1 MALSSPT
8 TWVKMANKIIT
19 YDVWIGNLPLSA
31 DEKNVGKVFSRF
43 GETASMF
50 IRIAKTGD
58 YKYGFV
64 KYFSEGDADKAVSE
78 IDGKEVD
85 GKTISVKRDFKQV
98 GKDSDEKEKPR
109 NKRNIQKPMKKPDL
123 VPDLVQS
130 MPPTQS
136 RKERENVLITHCES
150 PITVWIQTVTDENT
164 QKLMDLC
171 EQLSALC
178 PAAAK
183 LSGPVVQG
191 KIYATLFSEDGQ
203 WYRCQIRQSLGSD
216 TIKVQYIDY
225 GNTEEVK
232 ADHLVEIPPSLASV
246 KPLATK
252 LILHNCY
259 AHDLS
264 DQNGIN
270 YLKNVTE
277 NIMLEAVKTV
287 PLKDNTGHYGILYGS
302 GVCLNDQV
310 KEHGFAYTRPAMNAT
325 KSDDTPSPGMLPVNR
340 VTASPLMQN
349 PMGEQ
354 IIGSGGGYADSGGGG
369 YGDVAANPAFGFR
382 PNDLGNGFRPND
394 GGNGFRPNDGGNGFR
409 PNDGGNSFRPNDAGK
424 LQPSRNFQRLETGSP
439 DLNAEIEKLRQE
451 LAKKNMQLQQ
461 VLMQNSKIEASKD
474 TTKVLQAQMTKKQRE
489 LDKTKAELLKKTLIL
504 EQVQTSKLELEQ
516 VTTMCEQVRHL
527 RCQFPTGQRSILEEA
542 ISVVLSDER
551 IDQTVTTLQP
561 LVSTITRY
569 NLIQKEISS
578 CTDKVEVETLIST
591 RNSARQEYYDKA
603 DACIQQLKSLPL
615 DERSH
620 ALQEVENLLRQNY
633 GPFLAFNVHNNLT
646 LEELVPGYNDWKVK
660 REAECR
666 NIRSLTSSFENTVEQ
681 NILNLSKMMN
691 LDSGGGTLTIPW
703 DEMLNR
709 YAQLLQQEILCTDLE
724 QTGDASLIA
733 AVIKAIVKEL
743 SNEMKNI
750 KHFKK
755 LIGEFTGYKEGIE
768 PWLTV
773 NPNTEELNQIK
784 KTIRGLKSKLRHKD
798 ADRQDLEEAGDSGEE
813 ELTEVK
819 SEIQSLK
826 SDLHKALLNQEKF
839 LLDLAKATTNHFP
852 ELISQFE
859 DLGIKSLLVYDG
871 LVTAGR
877 ELEYYT
883 LSTTWKEGMYSS
895 QFAGNPVYLQ
905 EYMVGDADH
914 LDKELFIKNVS
925 RYKEVTCNCPQL
937 PQVQS
942 IFFVKNERLAYV
954 QVEHQEI
961 MCLQEIVKAQL
972 DIQLRQKIIE
982 NLGKSIQCL
991 HEGHIIHGEINPSNI
1006 GYTADGDIVLL
1017 CPDFSKSLEDRLK
1030 KAFLA
1035 ENGLCFRCPEV
1046 ACGRSAGT
1054 KSTDMY
1060 CLGLVILWL
1069 YFPSIS
1075 IPFKADGY
1083 PRLNDLQMDPQISSL
1098 LYNLLCNPDSRYRA
1112 NQMLDCEY
1120 IKAKMAIPAS
1130 NKSDTS
1136 TDETFSTTASICS
1149 VIENFNVNAL
1159 PPCEDIQPNQ
1169 ETFSEETFPPA
1180 HGTVTISS
1188 VPVGEDSFPEVSQFN
1203 PMEFDSNQN
1212 NSADDGIFVNNAQML
1227 ANCISQLP
1235 PLSEMPR
1242 LPESDTDLTESYQ
1255 TPEGLVEE
1263 AEEKTGGNISPIPD
1277 EVDELDNSETC

>member
-1 MALSSPT
+1 
-8 TWVKMANKIIT
+8 MANKIIT

-50 IRIAKTGD
+50 IRTSKTGD
-58 YKYGFV
+58 YKYGFI

-109 NKRNIQKPMKKPDL
+109 NKRNIQKPLKKPDL
-123 VPDLVQS
+123 DLVQS
-130 MPPTQS
+130 RPPTES

-164 QKLMDLC
+164 QKLLDLSD
-171 EQLSALC
+171 QLAALC

-191 KIYATLFSEDGQ
+191 KIYATLFSEDNQ

-232 ADHLVEIPPSLASV
+232 ADHLVEIPQSLASV

-287 PLKDNTGHYGILYGS
+287 QLKDNTGHYGILYGS

-310 KEHGFAYTRPAMNAT
+310 KEHGFAYTRPAMNAN
-325 KSDDTPSPGMLPVNR
+325 KSDDNAAPGMIAINR

-349 PMGEQ
+349 TMGEQ

-369 YGDVAANPAFGFR
+369 YGDVAASPGFGFR
-382 PNDLGNGFRPND
+382 PNDGGNAFRPND
-394 GGNGFRPNDGGNGFR
+394 GGNGFRPNDGG
-409 PNDGGNSFRPNDAGK
+409 K
-424 LQPSRNFQRLETGSP
+424 LQPSRGFQRLESGSP

-461 VLMQNSKIEASKD
+461 VLVQNSKIEASKD
-474 TTKVLQAQMTKKQRE
+474 TIKVLQAQVTKKQRE
-489 LDKTKAELLKKTLIL
+489 LEKTKAELMKKTLIL
-504 EQVQTSKLELEQ
+504 EQVQTNKLELQQ
-516 VTTMCEQVRHL
+516 VTNMCEQVRHL

-578 CTDKVEVETLIST
+578 CTDKVEVENLIST
-591 RNSARQEYYDKA
+591 RNSARQEYYEKA
-603 DACIQQLKSLPL
+603 GACIQQLKSLPL
-615 DERSH
+615 DERSQ

-633 GPFLAFNVHNNLT
+633 GPFLAFNVHNNLS

-681 NILNLSKMMN
+681 NILNLSKMMK
-691 LDSGGGTLTIPW
+691 LDSGGESLTMPW

-773 NPNTEELNQIK
+773 NPNTEELSQIK

-798 ADRQDLEEAGDSGEE
+798 ADRQDLEEACDSGEE

-826 SDLHKALLNQEKF
+826 SDLHKALLSQEKF

-883 LSTTWKEGMYSS
+883 LSNTWKEGMYSS

-937 PQVQS
+937 PQVQC
-942 IFFVKNERLAYV
+942 IFFVKNERLGYV
-954 QVEHQEI
+954 QVEHQEV

-1006 GYTADGDIVLL
+1006 GYTSDGDIVLL

-1069 YFPSIS
+1069 YFPSIN

-1136 TDETFSTTASICS
+1136 TDDTFSTSTSICS

-1159 PPCEDIQPNQ
+1159 PPCEDVQPNQ
-1169 ETFSEETFPPA
+1169 ETFSEESFPPA
-1180 HGTVTISS
+1180 HGTVTMSS
-1188 VPVGEDSFPEVSQFN
+1188 VPAGEDSFPEVSQFN
-1203 PMEFDSNQN
+1203 PMDFDSNQN
-1212 NSADDGIFVNNAQML
+1212 NSASDGIYVNNAEML
-1227 ANCISQLP
+1227 ANCILQLP

-1242 LPESDTDLTESYQ
+1242 LPESDADLSESYQ

-1277 EVDELDNSETC
+1277 EVDELENSETC